1 MTRALDNIENVPT
14 GQLKQ
19 RKHELNSELA
29 LVSKK
34 NIKLKAGIL
43 ADKYAVITELAKR
56 TNEY

>member
-19 RKHELNSELA
+19 RRHELNSELA

-34 NIKLKAGIL
+34 NIKLKAAIL
-43 ADKYAVITELAKR
+43 ADKYAVVIELNRRKDA
-56 TNEY
+56 